1 MIKANNP
8 IHCALSLVGEPI
20 MYPHINE
27 FVDYLH
33 DKGISTY
40 LVTNAQFPDAIAT
53 LPPIT
58 QVNNAPKNP
67 SNKVGC
73 VFPMVI
79 WPDIRIKRYR
89 DSDYGEDTPNFSF
102 YLAVCF
108 DRWKHKRRTQSNRSS
123 SSSRFLGKIY
133 KITGTYVKCL
143 RANCL

>member
-1 MIKANNP
+1 MVRSSPVSGIHRPNSLVQTAFLIIKKANNP

-58 QVNNAPKNP
+58 QVCHWQIA
-67 SNKVGC
+67 
-73 VFPMVI
+73 
-79 WPDIRIKRYR
+79 
-89 DSDYGEDTPNFSF
+89 
-102 YLAVCF
+102 
-108 DRWKHKRRTQSNRSS
+108 
-123 SSSRFLGKIY
+123 
-133 KITGTYVKCL
+133 
-143 RANCL
+143 

>member
-1 MIKANNP
+1 MKKANNP

-58 QVNNAPKNP
+58 QVNHANLRQ
-67 SNKVGC
+67 C
-73 VFPMVI
+73 
-79 WPDIRIKRYR
+79 YR
-89 DSDYGEDTPNFSF
+89 LFSDTLPIN
-102 YLAVCF
+102 V
-108 DRWKHKRRTQSNRSS
+108 
-123 SSSRFLGKIY
+123 
-133 KITGTYVKCL
+133 
-143 RANCL
+143 

>member
-1 MIKANNP
+1 MNASGFLIIVKANNP

-20 MYPHINE
+20 MYPHINA

-58 QVNNAPKNP
+58 QVNHSPTNP
-67 SNKVGC
+67 LNKVGC
-73 VFPMVI
+73 VFPMVNGL
-79 WPDIRIKRYR
+79 DIRKRQYR
-89 DSDYGEDTPNFSF
+89 VSDNGEDTSHFSF

-108 DRWKHKRRTQSNRSS
+108 YRWKHKRRTQSN
-123 SSSRFLGKIY
+123 
-133 KITGTYVKCL
+133 
-143 RANCL
+143 

>member
-1 MIKANNP
+1 
-8 IHCALSLVGEPI
+8 

-58 QVNNAPKNP
+58 QVNNVPKNS

-73 VFPMVI
+73 VFP
-79 WPDIRIKRYR
+79 W
-89 DSDYGEDTPNFSF
+89 
-102 YLAVCF
+102 
-108 DRWKHKRRTQSNRSS
+108 
-123 SSSRFLGKIY
+123 
-133 KITGTYVKCL
+133 
-143 RANCL
+143 

>member
-1 MIKANNP
+1 MNASGFLIIVKANNP

-58 QVNNAPKNP
+58 QVSSQDSKTAPR
-67 SNKVGC
+67 V
-73 VFPMVI
+73 V
-79 WPDIRIKRYR
+79 
-89 DSDYGEDTPNFSF
+89 
-102 YLAVCF
+102 
-108 DRWKHKRRTQSNRSS
+108 
-123 SSSRFLGKIY
+123 
-133 KITGTYVKCL
+133 TYE
-143 RANCL
+143 

>member
-1 MIKANNP
+1 MKNGSIKVIDDHELIRNNAFLIMKKANNP

-58 QVNNAPKNP
+58 QVCHWQIA
-67 SNKVGC
+67 
-73 VFPMVI
+73 
-79 WPDIRIKRYR
+79 
-89 DSDYGEDTPNFSF
+89 
-102 YLAVCF
+102 
-108 DRWKHKRRTQSNRSS
+108 
-123 SSSRFLGKIY
+123 
-133 KITGTYVKCL
+133 
-143 RANCL
+143 

>member
-58 QVNNAPKNP
+58 QVNNVPKNS

-79 WPDIRIKRYR
+79 WPDIRISQYG
-89 DSDYGEDTPNFSF
+89 DSDYGEDAPHFSF
-102 YLAVCF
+102 HLAVCF
-108 DRWKHKRRTQSNRSS
+108 DRRKHKRRTQSN
-123 SSSRFLGKIY
+123 
-133 KITGTYVKCL
+133 
-143 RANCL
+143 